1 MGRYWNNT
9 TVKEG
14 ALMKTTGVVRR
25 IDDLGRIVIPKDI
38 RKSLRIRDGE
48 SLEFFVDKE
57 TISLKKFSTSADLS
71 EIAQSLLDS
80 IYTTINKSIFVT
92 DRDKFVA
99 GSGKL
104 KKDFC
109 GFNISTRL
117 EEYLFQ
123 TENLVKS
130 SSLSKELVDNK
141 NMDMECKYIL
151 SPILSDGET
160 IGLVLMIVEESKSFT
175 DEDEHIVQIIA
186 NFLSKY
192 LED

>member
-1 MGRYWNNT
+1 
-9 TVKEG
+9 
-14 ALMKTTGVVRR
+14 MKTTGVVRR
-25 IDDLGRIVIPKDI
+25 VDDLGRIVIPKDI

-71 EIAQSLLDS
+71 EMAQSLLDT
-80 IYTTINKSIFVT
+80 IHLTINKSIFVT
-92 DRDKFVA
+92 DRDRVVA

-104 KKDFC
+104 KKDFY

-117 EEYLFQ
+117 EDYLFQ
-123 TENLVKS
+123 TESLAKGTSLVE
-130 SSLSKELVDNK
+130 ELVDNK
-141 NMDMECKYIL
+141 NKKEEYKYIL
-151 SPILSDGET
+151 SPILSDSET
-160 IGLVLMIVEESKSFT
+160 IGLVLMVIEDSKSFT
-175 DEDEHIVQIIA
+175 EEDEHIVQIIA